1 MNKKSRFFAA
11 VAYILC
17 VACIFTG
24 LGCSARASLSVAQ
37 DKSAVL
43 TFKTATGKTLDGTIR
58 SITGAEQNALLF
70 DEQAIRSAF
79 SQTGLSLKELTFPS
93 TTGISLTAES
103 ADLNRV
109 GKSKLFNL
117 QNSQTGGKLS
127 VHLTPQ
133 TLNELLKA
141 LPEQTADY
149 ADLLLAPVFT
159 GEKMSADEYVQ
170 LIGSMYGS
178 NLQKELQNERFVFDI
193 EVPGRVTKA
202 SLTPAASGNI
212 RKTGSSV
219 SADLSLYKFLANA
232 DETQLYIEWE
242 N

>member
-1 MNKKSRFFAA
+1 MNKKSHFFTLAA
-11 VAYILC
+11 QILC
-17 VACIFTG
+17 AACIFTAVS
-24 LGCSARASLSVAQ
+24 CSARASLSVAQ

-43 TFKTATGKTLDGTIR
+43 TFKTATGKTLDETIR

-70 DEQAIRSAF
+70 DENAIRSAF
-79 SQTGLSLKELTFPS
+79 SQTGLTLKALSFPS

-103 ADLNRV
+103 SDLNKI
-109 GKSKLFNL
+109 GKSRLFNL
-117 QNSQTGGKLS
+117 QTDKTSGRLS

-178 NLQKELQNERFVFDI
+178 NLQKELQNERFVFSI
-193 EVPGRVTKA
+193 EAPGRVTKA
-202 SLTPAASGNI
+202 TLTPASSGNI

-219 SADLSLYKFLANA
+219 LADLSLHKFLANA